1 MDDVWR
7 AQRMTADAKPLQVLV
22 VDDDPG
28 DAALVE
34 SAFAD
39 QLVPTEL
46 HHVEDGAEALAFLR
60 REDGYSDAPR
70 PDLIL
75 LDLNMP
81 RVDGRQTLAEVKTDP
96 EFQAIPV
103 VVFTTS
109 ATPDDVLDSYTA
121 HANAYV
127 SKPIDLHEFERVLAE
142 IRAFFGRTVRLPG
155 RTPDAVP
162 QGGTGSA

>member
-1 MDDVWR
+1 
-7 AQRMTADAKPLQVLV
+7 MTADARPLQVLV

-28 DAALVE
+28 DVALVE

-60 REDGYSDAPR
+60 RADGYAAAPR

-81 RVDGRQTLAEVKTDP
+81 RMDGRQTLAEVKTDP
-96 EFQAIPV
+96 ELRAIPV

-109 ATPDDVLDSYTA
+109 ATPDDVLDSYAA

-127 SKPIDLHEFERVLAE
+127 PKPIELDEFERVLAE

-155 RTPDAVP
+155 RTLEAIPHH
-162 QGGTGSA
+162 GGTAGS